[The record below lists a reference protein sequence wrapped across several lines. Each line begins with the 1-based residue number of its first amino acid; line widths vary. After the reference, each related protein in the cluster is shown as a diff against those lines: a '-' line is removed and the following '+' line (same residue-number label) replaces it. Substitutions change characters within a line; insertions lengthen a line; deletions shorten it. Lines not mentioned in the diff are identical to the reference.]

1 MQKKLYKLLEFNKQF
16 VQDEQYEPMITDGHP
31 NEGLLILSCMD
42 ARLVELAHRSLGL
55 KNGDVKFLKN
65 AGAQIQSDDDSIM
78 GSILVGTYALGC
90 EEVVIMGH
98 TDCGF
103 GKLKPEV
110 MFDAMKEKG
119 ITDELIQS
127 LDYDFDNMFTGF
139 SVTEDNVRKNVEKV
153 RNHPLFNKEIPV
165 HGVIIDSKT
174 GEVTLIDDGYKQ

>member
-1 MQKKLYKLLEFNKQF
+1 
-16 VQDEQYEPMITDGHP
+16 
-31 NEGLLILSCMD
+31 
-42 ARLVELAHRSLGL
+42 
-55 KNGDVKFLKN
+55 
-65 AGAQIQSDDDSIM
+65 M